1 MGFKSLKLAQYGALK
16 NMGTETQNV
25 PTQAAPKSSAG
36 PWNPIADVTK
46 KIGDFNKN
54 ILATYGQQPTTPAAP
69 AAPAV
74 TPTANFGS
82 GKGNLRGEWATQ
94 YGRAEAATQ
103 RAMAS
108 QANQGMRDAAQ
119 RTANAGFSLAS
130 DVGQRAADSS
140 QAIAGSNQLAAQQ
153 ALGDQRSQ
161 LLERQKQA
169 SQEMVSGALS
179 EKQKQYLQAVAAQGG
194 DVEAAAAATLN
205 PDGTLKTEFQDPS
218 AAQVKLK
225 AMAEEIRLANPDL
238 SPEEAQAQAIRRLKA
253 EQMTMDQA
261 AKEQETQVQ
270 FQTELDKS
278 IESGD
283 FTFIADNIT
292 SMDEAQKSKAVKA
305 MKAYATK
312 NDLQAKNWNT
322 TAGLPVLHN
331 GKVYILTRKGS
342 TDGMFQDSRRLYGID
357 PQTGQEV
364 EILKEE
370 TSGMSGWF

>member
-1 MGFKSLKLAQYGALK
+1 MALQGIKWAQYGAPK
-16 NMGTETQNV
+16 TAD
-25 PTQAAPKSSAG
+25 AAKPSPSNSIIDA
-36 PWNPIADVTK
+36 TK
-46 KIGDFNKN
+46 KIGEINKN
-54 ILATYGQQPTTPAAP
+54 VLGTYGKQPTTP

-225 AMAEEIRLANPDL
+225 AMAEEISLANPNL

-253 EQMTMDQA
+253 EQLTLDQA

-270 FQTELDKS
+270 FQNDLDTS

-292 SMDEAQKSKAVKA
+292 SMDEAQKSKAIKA
-305 MKAYATK
+305 MKTYARQNNLT
-312 NDLQAKNWNT
+312 NADQFLD
-322 TAGLPVLHN
+322 GSVPVGMPVIHN
-331 GKVYILTRKGS
+331 GKVFIITRGAS
-342 TDGMFQDSRRLYGID
+342 TDGWFEDSDRLYGID
-357 PQTGQEV
+357 PTTGQEV
-364 EILKEE
+364 EITRKEY
-370 TSGMSGWF
+370 